1 MNANDLW
8 FTARGAGLSALLT
21 LSVATACGALGSL
34 AGLAPSSRV
43 VVQYLHRTAAALGIG
58 LIVVH
63 VSTIVLDSKSQ
74 IGVAGALVPFASH
87 YRPNAVA
94 LGSGTAYLLLIVAAL
109 GLARGRLAAAPA
121 AARAWRT
128 AHSLGYLLWATAVV
142 HALLAGTDR
151 GQGWVVL
158 LVVGC
163 VLLVLAAGGV
173 RLLALEEPAETPP
186 GRTGRVIGSA
196 GRPVVRQPR
205 NVLR

>member
-1 MNANDLW
+1 VNANDLW

-34 AGLAPSSRV
+34 AGLAPTTRV

-63 VSTIVLDSKSQ
+63 VSTIVLDSKSH

-87 YRPNAVA
+87 YRPSAVA

-121 AARAWRT
+121 GARAWRA
-128 AHSLGYLLWATAVV
+128 AHSVGYLLWATAVL
-142 HALLAGTDR
+142 HGLLAGTDR

-163 VLLVLAAGGV
+163 VLLVLAAGCV
-173 RLLALEEPAETPP
+173 RLFALDDPSENAGTP
-186 GRTGRVIGSA
+186 RAIGTA
-196 GRPVVRQPR
+196 GRPAAGQPR